1 MAKTILNNKRTYVGI
16 NISDLKLHYTAI
28 VIKKKNKN
36 KNKTTRYWYID
47 RKIDQ

>member
-28 VIKKKNKN
+28 VIKKKKQQGIG
-36 KNKTTRYWYID
+36 TLTGR
-47 RKIDQ
+47 

>member
-28 VIKKKNKN
+28 VIKKKNLQGIG
-36 KNKTTRYWYID
+36 TLTGR
-47 RKIDQ
+47 

>member
-28 VIKKKNKN
+28 VIKKK
-36 KNKTTRYWYID
+36 KTARYWYID